1 MQRWLLAM
9 KTKPDMRIVLLATD
23 ATVRGYSQ
31 QVNVLCHV
39 TVVFSSLFRV
49 CMGKEKPGKS
59 WNFIISFSRA
69 RKVLKMNCESWKVME
84 NELRIN
90 RQKIKS

>member
-9 KTKPDMRIVLLATD
+9 KTKTDTRIVLLAMD

-31 QVNVLCHV
+31 QVNVLCHD

-49 CMGKEKPGKS
+49 RMD
-59 WNFIISFSRA
+59 WV
-69 RKVLKMNCESWKVME
+69 RKNLESH
-84 NELRIN
+84 RIL
-90 RQKIKS
+90 